1 MDILDTTSHANAI
14 ITDLVKI
21 AEKKGAAEGSTPK
34 TIAAGINL
42 ITNTLSGNEEAKSPV
57 IVRALDELVNAVDS
71 GGGGSSDFST
81 AKVTVINSTP
91 LREYINVVNIVDE
104 DDLHMLDT
112 EFNIGQGTNEFQC
125 VLYKGYGWIDI
136 AQFANSTIEV
146 SGNATYN
153 GEYSISITGDCTIT
167 ISPAS

>member
-57 IVRALDELVNAVDS
+57 IVRALDELVDAVGS
-71 GGGGSSDFST
+71 GGGGSSDFSIANVT
-81 AKVTVINSTP
+81 FICNASETITVEIAVVEEANPPFEPTPKTWGYYVLENGDEVTVKA
-91 LREYINVVNIVDE
+91 
-104 DDLHMLDT
+104 
-112 EFNIGQGTNEFQC
+112 
-125 VLYKGYGWIDI
+125 VLYKGTCDCFIRNG
-136 AQFANSTIEV
+136 SM
-146 SGNATYN
+146 SGSGDVVVGLNEAT
-153 GEYSISITGDCTIT
+153 ITGDCTIT
-167 ISPAS
+167 IS